1 MEGEGPLMPA
11 SELDTPDASQTM
23 KSILRDFPS
32 ARRALFSAFHI
43 GGCQS
48 CAFSEEDSLAT
59 VCEQNDLAVPEVVA
73 TIARSHVEEQELLLA
88 PLALKSLLESDNPPI
103 LVDARTRE
111 EHEAVT
117 LTGAR
122 LMTESTL
129 SELSSGDLAAMI
141 VIYDHS
147 GKSVLDHVSW
157 FRGHGLKETFALSGG
172 IDRYALEADQSVAR
186 YRLEM
191 D

>member
-1 MEGEGPLMPA
+1 MTPTLPDPQRSMK
-11 SELDTPDASQTM
+11 ELLTDY
-23 KSILRDFPS
+23 PS

-48 CAFSEEDSLAT
+48 CAFSEEDSLAA
-59 VCEQNDLAVPEVVA
+59 VCHQHELEIEAVRE
-73 TIARSHVEEQELLLA
+73 TIAKSHEEEKQLLLS
-88 PLALKSLLESDNPPI
+88 PLQVQKKLASPHPPKLI
-103 LVDARTRE
+103 DARTRE

-117 LTGAR
+117 IQPSILLTEGTLA
-122 LMTESTL
+122 TL
-129 SELSSGDLAAMI
+129 SAEDTQQELI
-141 VIYDHS
+141 FYDHS

-157 FRGHGLKETFALSGG
+157 FRGHGMKNCFALAGG
-172 IDRYALEADQSVAR
+172 IDAYSQEADSSIPR